1 MDFERVDMDDI
12 SEEEVQEAI
21 RTNQLLFKLNHTMPM
36 TPEYEEVLKELFGD
50 NIGEGSMITAPLSG
64 AAFDKLKI
72 GNNVWIGDKAT
83 ILPDVTIGDGAVIAA
98 NSVVTK
104 DVPAYNVVAGN
115 PAKVVKVSKVYP
127 PSQSVGLI
135 K

>member
-12 SEEEVQEAI
+12 SEEELQEAI

-72 GNNVWIGDKAT
+72 GNNVFINSNCLAMARGGIT
-83 ILPDVTIGDGAVIAA
+83 I
-98 NSVVTK
+98 
-104 DVPAYNVVAGN
+104 
-115 PAKVVKVSKVYP
+115 
-127 PSQSVGLI
+127 
-135 K
+135 